1 MLHDSGL
8 TNKFTWLLHKM
19 EWKNPNKLF
28 GQPNICQGTFLLTSS
43 FSDIFTGNRGPKWE
57 GPDHVPPEALGMGPP
72 PRFEVSSF
80 KTPLDFAL
88 CAYTSMLI
96 FGSECFKLVA
106 N

>member
-1 MLHDSGL
+1 MLPDSGL

-57 GPDHVPPEALGMGPP
+57 GPDHVPPEALGMGRPP
-72 PRFEVSSF
+72 GLKFQ
-80 KTPLDFAL
+80 AL
-88 CAYTSMLI
+88 
-96 FGSECFKLVA
+96 KLLWILHSVDIHLC
-106 N
+106 